1 MPVLDATKTYG
12 WNDYAY
18 TAHDQVDYLYK
29 AMTEI
34 KSMHDS
40 HFMTKKNKELMR
52 EKKRLEEE
60 LSLSK
65 SQGPS
70 GQGGEEM
77 ME

>member
-1 MPVLDATKTYG
+1 
-12 WNDYAY
+12 
-18 TAHDQVDYLYK
+18 
-29 AMTEI
+29 
-34 KSMHDS
+34 MHDS

-65 SQGPS
+65 SQGPT

-77 ME
+77 IEQMRN